1 MTIKFNELTPIELK
15 TKLIEDSE
23 FTLIDVREPE
33 EFEVCHINGS
43 ILIPL
48 TEIPD
53 HLPDFNVKLEYVIVC
68 KEGNRSIEAMKIMR
82 KFGFE
87 NLKNLNGGIL
97 DWAKKVEQTMELY

>member
-1 MTIKFNELTPIELK
+1 M
-15 TKLIEDSE
+15 
-23 FTLIDVREPE
+23 
-33 EFEVCHINGS
+33 
-43 ILIPL
+43 
-48 TEIPD
+48 
-53 HLPDFNVKLEYVIVC
+53 IVC